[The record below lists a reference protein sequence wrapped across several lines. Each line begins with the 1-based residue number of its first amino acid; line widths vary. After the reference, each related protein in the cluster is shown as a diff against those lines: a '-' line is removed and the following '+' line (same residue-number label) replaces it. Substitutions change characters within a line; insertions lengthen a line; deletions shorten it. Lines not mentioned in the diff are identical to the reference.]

1 MANEEEQESIEGL
14 ELESSDTELE
24 SESQEEVEHSQE
36 EQANS
41 EDEQDLDNVSQD
53 DQESDS
59 DDNSDSIQ
67 GTLSKK
73 KKIILIAAAAAGFII
88 ITMLVLYLFGFF
100 DSEPIKVEV
109 VQTDKTKEMIVTPP
123 KKKYTFKVKDINKKR
138 LNRKL
143 ALLTRD
149 EIIELDKP
157 EDEVIVKNDIQE
169 AIEQE
174 KSIAVKEIAS
184 NNMDQNNSSE
194 AHMQVEETVVDEAEK
209 TMPEEISTDKIDTSA
224 KEEIV
229 DTDRQEKMDTVDE
242 SVILKKEEIVPNKDI
257 EFETVKKDNILVQE
271 IIDNEVNENTIE
283 TTPTE
288 EDQAV
293 QKDAPDIN
301 MTEKPMSEEVMA
313 QNDHMSTNTEE
324 VMIPAMNDTQ
334 ISNSQDQVEDSIEDL
349 ESTQKSFLM
358 FAQVAT
364 IKTKLYLSFLQK
376 INKIE
381 KRISVCRNDVNHI
394 EIFVG
399 PFTSEEERSLV
410 LSKINNSLV
419 NDAFA
424 IDFTQNEFDKRC
436 KL

>member
-73 KKIILIAAAAAGFII
+73 KKIILIAAAVSGLLII
-88 ITMLVLYLFGFF
+88 VTLLLYLFGFF
-100 DSEPIKVEV
+100 DSEPIKVEEV
-109 VQTDKTKEMIVTPP
+109 NSDKTKEMMVTPP
-123 KKKYTFKVKDINKKR
+123 KKKYTFRVKDINKKR

-194 AHMQVEETVVDEAEK
+194 AHMQVEETVVAEAEK
-209 TMPEEISTDKIDTSA
+209 TMPEEISTDKMDTSV

-229 DTDRQEKMDTVDE
+229 ATDRQEKMDTVDE

-334 ISNSQDQVEDSIEDL
+334 ISNNKNQIEDSIEDL